1 MPVRPILRLGHPTL
15 RGVAQALPSGSIGEP
30 AIQELVDDMID
41 TMRAAHGVGLAAPQ
55 VGTSLQIFVYE
66 MPLPATPAPTATP
79 EPGAPAADAPEAP
92 AGGRAPESQARAP
105 ETPARE
111 AVREASGPIPL
122 HVVINPMLT
131 PQAGELVYD
140 WEGCLSIPD
149 LRGLVPRHPAVR
161 VRGLDRLGQALDYV
175 AQGFEARI
183 VQHEFDHLNGVV
195 FLDRMRDLKGL
206 AFRDEWERYMAAGA
220 AEPPDPLDP
229 HPRPSASQAVQS
241 EEPVLAS
248 AHRGDPEVI

>member
-1 MPVRPILRLGHPTL
+1 MPVRPIVRLGHPTL
-15 RGVAQALPSGSIGEP
+15 RGVAQALPPGGIGEP

-55 VGTSLQIFVYE
+55 VGTSMQIFVYE
-66 MPLPATPAPTATP
+66 MPLPTTPAP
-79 EPGAPAADAPEAP
+79 EPGAPAAD
-92 AGGRAPESQARAP
+92 AP

-131 PQAGELVYD
+131 PEAGEMVYD

-161 VRGLDRLGQALDYV
+161 VRGLDRLGQAVDYV

-220 AEPPDPLDP
+220 AEPPDALDP
-229 HPRPSASQAVQS
+229 HPPPSASQAVPS
-241 EEPVLAS
+241 EEPVLAP